1 MEISRRVTLAWVAA
15 ASASPWTVA
24 ESGPALAQTAAQTG
38 LWKDVA
44 VTPITVPGYGT
55 DPNLVKPA
63 VPWPL
68 TLTDDQRAVLRIA
81 ADLIIPTD
89 AHSPSGGAL
98 PIDAFVDE
106 WVSAPYPQQ
115 QRDRVLILSGLAWLD
130 GESGARFGHGF
141 AAANDAE
148 RRAIFDNIA
157 FRGKVAP
164 GYGRAANFFAR
175 LRGLMLGGF
184 YSLPEGMA
192 DIGYIGN
199 TPMSAYPGPTDEA
212 MVHFNAALAKLGIKT
227 V

>member
-24 ESGPALAQTAAQTG
+24 QSETALAQTAAQTG

-55 DPNLVKPA
+55 DPDLLKPA

-81 ADLIIPTD
+81 ADLIIPAD

-98 PIDAFVDE
+98 HIDAFVDE
-106 WVSAPYPQQ
+106 WISAPYPEQ
-115 QRDRVLILSGLAWLD
+115 QRDRMLILSGLTWLD
-130 GESGARFGHGF
+130 GESGARFAHGF
-141 AAANDAE
+141 AAASDAE

-164 GYGRAANFFAR
+164 GYGRAASFFAR

-199 TPMSAYPGPTDEA
+199 TPMSAYPGPSDEA
-212 MVHFNAALAKLGIKT
+212 MAHFNAALAKLGIKS